1 MKKLTAIVLA
11 ALLSLSCVSALA
23 LQIAVPND
31 TTNEARA
38 LLLLAAN
45 GVIKL
50 DENAGITAT
59 VADITDN
66 PLNIEFYEVEAANVP
81 NVRIDVDYAII
92 NNNYA
97 LDAGFSPAK
106 DSLLME
112 NAESPYVNVL
122 TVKEGNENTD
132 AAKALSA
139 ALSSKAVADFITT
152 GTLSTALLKTGTIS
166 DANGNALINLD
177 DGTINLN
184 GQVTANNNVQITTD
198 GKLIAV
204 DGEFSGEI
212 TSDEGQI
219 GGFTIGE
226 DALTFRTPIIVPA
239 SVTEISSKAFA
250 NCPNLTRLEILNA
263 SSKMTIA
270 DDALEGCKNVTVVCK
285 YYSSDNAWSVSAA
298 YYWATRNGYTI
309 EEY

>member
-1 MKKLTAIVLA
+1 MKKLTAVILA

-59 VADITDN
+59 VADITEN

-81 NVRIDVDYAII
+81 NVLVDVDYAII

-106 DSLLME
+106 DSLLIE

-122 TVKEGNENTD
+122 SVKEGNEETPE
-132 AAKALSA
+132 AKALAA
-139 ALSSKAVADFITT
+139 ALSSKAVADFIT
-152 GTLSTALLKTGTIS
+152 STWADGSVVCVIENVDEDGYDDSVDYDALAGKTIS
-166 DANGNALINLD
+166 VAASPTPHAQVLAVAKDILAAKNITLDIIEFADYVQPNLVVDAGEVFANYFAHIPYQQNFNEENGTHLVNILGIHVEPMALYGGKQADLNAL
-177 DGTINLN
+177 G
-184 GQVTANNNVQITTD
+184 V
-198 GKLIAV
+198 
-204 DGEFSGEI
+204 
-212 TSDEGQI
+212 
-219 GGFTIGE
+219 
-226 DALTFRTPIIVPA
+226 
-239 SVTEISSKAFA
+239 SK
-250 NCPNLTRLEILNA
+250 
-263 SSKMTIA
+263 
-270 DDALEGCKNVTVVCK
+270 
-285 YYSSDNAWSVSAA
+285 
-298 YYWATRNGYTI
+298 
-309 EEY
+309 

>member
-11 ALLSLSCVSALA
+11 ALLLTLSCVSALA

-66 PLNIEFYEVEAANVP
+66 PLGIEFYEVEAANVP
-81 NVRIDVDYAII
+81 NVLVDVDYAII

-152 GTLSTALLKTGTIS
+152 TWADGSVVCVIENVDEDGYDDTVNYDALAGTTISVGASPTPHAQVLAIAKEILAAKNITLEIIEFADYVQPNLVVDAGEVFANYFAHIPYQENFNQENGTHLVNILGVHVEPMALYGGKQADLTALGIS
-166 DANGNALINLD
+166 
-177 DGTINLN
+177 
-184 GQVTANNNVQITTD
+184 
-198 GKLIAV
+198 K
-204 DGEFSGEI
+204 
-212 TSDEGQI
+212 
-219 GGFTIGE
+219 
-226 DALTFRTPIIVPA
+226 
-239 SVTEISSKAFA
+239 
-250 NCPNLTRLEILNA
+250 
-263 SSKMTIA
+263 
-270 DDALEGCKNVTVVCK
+270 
-285 YYSSDNAWSVSAA
+285 
-298 YYWATRNGYTI
+298 
-309 EEY
+309 

>member
-1 MKKLTAIVLA
+1 MKKLTAVILA

-59 VADITDN
+59 VADITEN

-81 NVRIDVDYAII
+81 NVLVDVDYAII

-106 DSLLME
+106 DSLLIE

-122 TVKEGNENTD
+122 SVKEGNEETPE
-132 AAKALSA
+132 AKALAA
-139 ALSSKAVADFITT
+139 ALSSKAVADFIT
-152 GTLSTALLKTGTIS
+152 STWADGSVVCVIENVDEDGYDDSVDYDALAGKTIS
-166 DANGNALINLD
+166 VAASPTPHAQVLAVAKDILAAKNITLDIIEFADYVQPNLVVDAGEVFANSFAHIPYQQNFNEENGTHLVNILGIHVEPMALYGGKQADLNAL
-177 DGTINLN
+177 G
-184 GQVTANNNVQITTD
+184 V
-198 GKLIAV
+198 
-204 DGEFSGEI
+204 
-212 TSDEGQI
+212 
-219 GGFTIGE
+219 
-226 DALTFRTPIIVPA
+226 
-239 SVTEISSKAFA
+239 SK
-250 NCPNLTRLEILNA
+250 
-263 SSKMTIA
+263 
-270 DDALEGCKNVTVVCK
+270 
-285 YYSSDNAWSVSAA
+285 
-298 YYWATRNGYTI
+298 
-309 EEY
+309 

>member
-152 GTLSTALLKTGTIS
+152 TWADGSVVCVIENVDEDGYDDTVNYDALAGTTISVGASPTPHAQVLAIAKDILAAKNITLDIIEFADYVQPNLVVDAGEVFANYFAHIPYQENFNQENGTHLVNILGVHVEPMALYGGKQADLTALG
-166 DANGNALINLD
+166 IN
-177 DGTINLN
+177 
-184 GQVTANNNVQITTD
+184 
-198 GKLIAV
+198 K
-204 DGEFSGEI
+204 
-212 TSDEGQI
+212 
-219 GGFTIGE
+219 
-226 DALTFRTPIIVPA
+226 
-239 SVTEISSKAFA
+239 
-250 NCPNLTRLEILNA
+250 
-263 SSKMTIA
+263 
-270 DDALEGCKNVTVVCK
+270 
-285 YYSSDNAWSVSAA
+285 
-298 YYWATRNGYTI
+298 
-309 EEY
+309 

>member
-59 VADITDN
+59 VADIIDN

-97 LDAGFSPAK
+97 LDAGFGPAK

-139 ALSSKAVADFITT
+139 ALSSKAVADFITAT
-152 GTLSTALLKTGTIS
+152 WADGSVVCVIENVDEDGYDDTVNYDALAGTTISVGASPTPHAQVLAIAKDILAAKNITLDIIEFADYVQPNLVVDAGEVFANYFAHIPYQENFNQENGTHLVNILGVHVEPMALYGGKQADLTALGIS
-166 DANGNALINLD
+166 
-177 DGTINLN
+177 
-184 GQVTANNNVQITTD
+184 
-198 GKLIAV
+198 K
-204 DGEFSGEI
+204 
-212 TSDEGQI
+212 
-219 GGFTIGE
+219 
-226 DALTFRTPIIVPA
+226 
-239 SVTEISSKAFA
+239 
-250 NCPNLTRLEILNA
+250 
-263 SSKMTIA
+263 
-270 DDALEGCKNVTVVCK
+270 
-285 YYSSDNAWSVSAA
+285 
-298 YYWATRNGYTI
+298 
-309 EEY
+309 

>member
-1 MKKLTAIVLA
+1 MKKLTAVILA

-152 GTLSTALLKTGTIS
+152 TWADGSVVCVIENVDEDGYDDTVNYDALAGTTISVGASPTPHAQVLAIAKEILAAKNITLEIIEFADYVQPNLVVDAGEVFANYFAHIPYQENFNQENGTHLVNILGVHVEPMALYGGKQADLTALG
-166 DANGNALINLD
+166 IN
-177 DGTINLN
+177 
-184 GQVTANNNVQITTD
+184 
-198 GKLIAV
+198 K
-204 DGEFSGEI
+204 
-212 TSDEGQI
+212 
-219 GGFTIGE
+219 
-226 DALTFRTPIIVPA
+226 
-239 SVTEISSKAFA
+239 
-250 NCPNLTRLEILNA
+250 
-263 SSKMTIA
+263 
-270 DDALEGCKNVTVVCK
+270 
-285 YYSSDNAWSVSAA
+285 
-298 YYWATRNGYTI
+298 
-309 EEY
+309 

>member
-1 MKKLTAIVLA
+1 MKKLTAVILA

-59 VADITDN
+59 VADITEN

-81 NVRIDVDYAII
+81 NVLVDVDYAII

-106 DSLLME
+106 DSLLIE

-122 TVKEGNENTD
+122 SVKEGNEETPE
-132 AAKALSA
+132 AKALAA
-139 ALSSKAVADFITT
+139 ALSSKAVADYISSTWADGSVVCVIENVDEDGYDDSVDYDALAGKTISVAASPTPHAQVLAVAKDILAAKNITLDIIEFADYVQPNLVVDAGEVFANYFAHIPYQQNFNEEN
-152 GTLSTALLKTGTIS
+152 GTHLVNILGIHVEPMALYGGRQTDLTALG
-166 DANGNALINLD
+166 
-177 DGTINLN
+177 
-184 GQVTANNNVQITTD
+184 VT
-198 GKLIAV
+198 K
-204 DGEFSGEI
+204 
-212 TSDEGQI
+212 
-219 GGFTIGE
+219 
-226 DALTFRTPIIVPA
+226 
-239 SVTEISSKAFA
+239 
-250 NCPNLTRLEILNA
+250 
-263 SSKMTIA
+263 
-270 DDALEGCKNVTVVCK
+270 
-285 YYSSDNAWSVSAA
+285 
-298 YYWATRNGYTI
+298 
-309 EEY
+309 

>member
-1 MKKLTAIVLA
+1 MKKLTAVILA

-59 VADITDN
+59 VADITEN

-81 NVRIDVDYAII
+81 NVLVDVDYAII

-106 DSLLME
+106 DSLLIE

-122 TVKEGNENTD
+122 SVKEGNEETPE
-132 AAKALSA
+132 AKALAA
-139 ALSSKAVADFITT
+139 ALSSKAVADYIT
-152 GTLSTALLKTGTIS
+152 STWADGSVVCVIENVDEDGYDDSVDYDALAGKTIS
-166 DANGNALINLD
+166 VAASPTPHAQVLAVAKDILAAKNITLDIIEFADYVQPNLVVDAGEVFANYFAHIPYQQNFNEENGTHLVNILGIHVEPMALYGGKQADLNAL
-177 DGTINLN
+177 G
-184 GQVTANNNVQITTD
+184 V
-198 GKLIAV
+198 
-204 DGEFSGEI
+204 
-212 TSDEGQI
+212 
-219 GGFTIGE
+219 
-226 DALTFRTPIIVPA
+226 
-239 SVTEISSKAFA
+239 SK
-250 NCPNLTRLEILNA
+250 
-263 SSKMTIA
+263 
-270 DDALEGCKNVTVVCK
+270 
-285 YYSSDNAWSVSAA
+285 
-298 YYWATRNGYTI
+298 
-309 EEY
+309 

>member
-1 MKKLTAIVLA
+1 MKKLTAVILA

-59 VADITDN
+59 VADITEN

-81 NVRIDVDYAII
+81 NVLVDVDYAII

-106 DSLLME
+106 DSLLIE

-132 AAKALSA
+132 TAKALAA
-139 ALSSKAVADFITT
+139 ALSSKAVADFITST
-152 GTLSTALLKTGTIS
+152 WADGSVVCVIENVDEDGYDDTVNYDALAGTTISVGASPTPHAQVLAVAKEILAAKNITLEIIEFADYVQPNLVVDAGEVFANYFAHIPYQENFNQENGTHLVNILGVHVEPMALYGGKQADLTALGIS
-166 DANGNALINLD
+166 
-177 DGTINLN
+177 
-184 GQVTANNNVQITTD
+184 
-198 GKLIAV
+198 K
-204 DGEFSGEI
+204 
-212 TSDEGQI
+212 
-219 GGFTIGE
+219 
-226 DALTFRTPIIVPA
+226 
-239 SVTEISSKAFA
+239 
-250 NCPNLTRLEILNA
+250 
-263 SSKMTIA
+263 
-270 DDALEGCKNVTVVCK
+270 
-285 YYSSDNAWSVSAA
+285 
-298 YYWATRNGYTI
+298 
-309 EEY
+309 

>member
-1 MKKLTAIVLA
+1 MKKLTAVILA

-59 VADITDN
+59 VADITEN

-81 NVRIDVDYAII
+81 NVLVDVDYAII

-106 DSLLME
+106 DSLLIE

-122 TVKEGNENTD
+122 SVKEGNEETPE
-132 AAKALSA
+132 AKALAA
-139 ALSSKAVADFITT
+139 ALSSKAVADYISSTWADGSVVCVIENVDEDGYDDSVDYDALAGKTISVAASPTPHAQVLAVAKDILAAKNITLDIIEFADYVQPNLVVDAGEVFANYFAHIPYQQNFNEEN
-152 GTLSTALLKTGTIS
+152 GTHLVNILGIHVEPMALYGGKQADLTALG
-166 DANGNALINLD
+166 
-177 DGTINLN
+177 
-184 GQVTANNNVQITTD
+184 V
-198 GKLIAV
+198 
-204 DGEFSGEI
+204 
-212 TSDEGQI
+212 
-219 GGFTIGE
+219 
-226 DALTFRTPIIVPA
+226 
-239 SVTEISSKAFA
+239 SK
-250 NCPNLTRLEILNA
+250 
-263 SSKMTIA
+263 
-270 DDALEGCKNVTVVCK
+270 
-285 YYSSDNAWSVSAA
+285 
-298 YYWATRNGYTI
+298 
-309 EEY
+309 

>member
-1 MKKLTAIVLA
+1 MKKLTAVILA

-59 VADITDN
+59 VADITEN

-81 NVRIDVDYAII
+81 NVLVDVDYAII

-106 DSLLME
+106 DSLLIE

-122 TVKEGNENTD
+122 SVKEGNEETPE
-132 AAKALSA
+132 AKALAA
-139 ALSSKAVADFITT
+139 ALSSKAVADFITST
-152 GTLSTALLKTGTIS
+152 WADGSVVCVIENVDEDGYDDSVDYDALAGKTISVAASPTPHAQVLAVAKDILAQKNITLDIIEFSDYVQPNLVVDAGEVFANYFAHIPYQQNFNEENGTHLVNILGIHVEPMALYGGKQADLTALG
-166 DANGNALINLD
+166 
-177 DGTINLN
+177 
-184 GQVTANNNVQITTD
+184 V
-198 GKLIAV
+198 
-204 DGEFSGEI
+204 
-212 TSDEGQI
+212 
-219 GGFTIGE
+219 
-226 DALTFRTPIIVPA
+226 
-239 SVTEISSKAFA
+239 SK
-250 NCPNLTRLEILNA
+250 
-263 SSKMTIA
+263 
-270 DDALEGCKNVTVVCK
+270 
-285 YYSSDNAWSVSAA
+285 
-298 YYWATRNGYTI
+298 
-309 EEY
+309 

>member
-1 MKKLTAIVLA
+1 MKKLTAVILA

-59 VADITDN
+59 VADITEN

-81 NVRIDVDYAII
+81 NVLVDVDYAII

-106 DSLLME
+106 DSLLIE

-122 TVKEGNENTD
+122 SVKEGNEETPE
-132 AAKALSA
+132 AKALAA
-139 ALSSKAVADFITT
+139 ALDGSVVCVIENITDGYDPTVNYEALAGKTISVAASPTPHAQVLAVAKDILAAKNIT
-152 GTLSTALLKTGTIS
+152 LDIIEFADYVQPNLVV
-166 DANGNALINLD
+166 DA
-177 DGTINLN
+177 
-184 GQVTANNNVQITTD
+184 
-198 GKLIAV
+198 
-204 DGEFSGEI
+204 GE
-212 TSDEGQI
+212 
-219 GGFTIGE
+219 
-226 DALTFRTPIIVPA
+226 V
-239 SVTEISSKAFA
+239 FA
-250 NCPNLTRLEILNA
+250 NYFAHIPYQQNFNEENGTHLVNILGIHVEPMA
-263 SSKMTIA
+263 LYGGKQADLKALGVSK
-270 DDALEGCKNVTVVCK
+270 
-285 YYSSDNAWSVSAA
+285 
-298 YYWATRNGYTI
+298 
-309 EEY
+309 

>member
-1 MKKLTAIVLA
+1 MKKLTAVILA

-59 VADITDN
+59 VADITEN

-81 NVRIDVDYAII
+81 NVLVDVDYAII

-106 DSLLME
+106 DSLLIE

-122 TVKEGNENTD
+122 SVKEGNEETPE
-132 AAKALSA
+132 AKALAA
-139 ALSSKAVADFITT
+139 ALSSKAVADFIT
-152 GTLSTALLKTGTIS
+152 STWADGSVGCVIENVDEDGYDDSVDYDALAGKTIS
-166 DANGNALINLD
+166 VAASPTPHAQVLAVAKDILAAKNITLDIIEFADYVQPNLVVDAGEVFANYFAHIPYQQNFNEENGTHLVNILGIHVEPMALYGGKQADLNAL
-177 DGTINLN
+177 G
-184 GQVTANNNVQITTD
+184 V
-198 GKLIAV
+198 
-204 DGEFSGEI
+204 
-212 TSDEGQI
+212 
-219 GGFTIGE
+219 
-226 DALTFRTPIIVPA
+226 
-239 SVTEISSKAFA
+239 SK
-250 NCPNLTRLEILNA
+250 
-263 SSKMTIA
+263 
-270 DDALEGCKNVTVVCK
+270 
-285 YYSSDNAWSVSAA
+285 
-298 YYWATRNGYTI
+298 
-309 EEY
+309 

>member
-1 MKKLTAIVLA
+1 MKKLTAVILA

-59 VADITDN
+59 VADITEN

-81 NVRIDVDYAII
+81 NVLVDVDYAII

-106 DSLLME
+106 DSLLIE

-122 TVKEGNENTD
+122 SVKEGNEETPE
-132 AAKALSA
+132 AKALAA
-139 ALSSKAVADFITT
+139 ALSSKAVADFIT
-152 GTLSTALLKTGTIS
+152 STWADGSVVCVIENVDEDGYDDSVDYDALAGKTIS
-166 DANGNALINLD
+166 VAASPTPHAQVLAVAKDILAAKNITLDIIEFADYVQPNLVVDAGEVFANYFAHIPYQQNFNEEHGTHLVNILGIHVEPMALYGGKQADLNAL
-177 DGTINLN
+177 G
-184 GQVTANNNVQITTD
+184 V
-198 GKLIAV
+198 
-204 DGEFSGEI
+204 
-212 TSDEGQI
+212 
-219 GGFTIGE
+219 
-226 DALTFRTPIIVPA
+226 
-239 SVTEISSKAFA
+239 SK
-250 NCPNLTRLEILNA
+250 
-263 SSKMTIA
+263 
-270 DDALEGCKNVTVVCK
+270 
-285 YYSSDNAWSVSAA
+285 
-298 YYWATRNGYTI
+298 
-309 EEY
+309 

>member
-1 MKKLTAIVLA
+1 MKKLTAVILA

-59 VADITDN
+59 VADITEN

-81 NVRIDVDYAII
+81 NVLVDVDYAII

-106 DSLLME
+106 DSLLIE

-122 TVKEGNENTD
+122 SVKEGNEETPE
-132 AAKALSA
+132 AKALAA
-139 ALSSKAVADFITT
+139 ALSSKAVADYIS
-152 GTLSTALLKTGTIS
+152 STWADGSVVCVIENVDEDGYDDSVDYDALAGKTIS
-166 DANGNALINLD
+166 VAASPTPHAQVLAVAKDILAAKNITLDIIEFADYVQPNLVVDAGEVFANYFAHIPYQQNFNEENGTHLVNILGIHVEPMALYGGKQADLNALGVN
-177 DGTINLN
+177 
-184 GQVTANNNVQITTD
+184 
-198 GKLIAV
+198 K
-204 DGEFSGEI
+204 
-212 TSDEGQI
+212 
-219 GGFTIGE
+219 
-226 DALTFRTPIIVPA
+226 
-239 SVTEISSKAFA
+239 
-250 NCPNLTRLEILNA
+250 
-263 SSKMTIA
+263 
-270 DDALEGCKNVTVVCK
+270 
-285 YYSSDNAWSVSAA
+285 
-298 YYWATRNGYTI
+298 
-309 EEY
+309 

>member
-1 MKKLTAIVLA
+1 MKKLTAVILA

-59 VADITDN
+59 VADITEN

-81 NVRIDVDYAII
+81 NVLVDVDYAII

-106 DSLLME
+106 DSLLIE

-122 TVKEGNENTD
+122 SVKEGNEETPE
-132 AAKALSA
+132 AKALAA
-139 ALSSKAVADFITT
+139 ALSSKAVADYISSTWADGSVVCVIENVDEDGYDDSVDYDALAGKTISVAASPTPHAQVLAVAKDILAAKNITLDIIEFADYVQPNLVVDAGEVFANYFAHIPYQQNFNEEN
-152 GTLSTALLKTGTIS
+152 GTHLVNILGIHVEPMALYGGKQADLTALGVNK
-166 DANGNALINLD
+166 
-177 DGTINLN
+177 
-184 GQVTANNNVQITTD
+184 
-198 GKLIAV
+198 
-204 DGEFSGEI
+204 
-212 TSDEGQI
+212 
-219 GGFTIGE
+219 
-226 DALTFRTPIIVPA
+226 
-239 SVTEISSKAFA
+239 
-250 NCPNLTRLEILNA
+250 
-263 SSKMTIA
+263 
-270 DDALEGCKNVTVVCK
+270 
-285 YYSSDNAWSVSAA
+285 
-298 YYWATRNGYTI
+298 
-309 EEY
+309 